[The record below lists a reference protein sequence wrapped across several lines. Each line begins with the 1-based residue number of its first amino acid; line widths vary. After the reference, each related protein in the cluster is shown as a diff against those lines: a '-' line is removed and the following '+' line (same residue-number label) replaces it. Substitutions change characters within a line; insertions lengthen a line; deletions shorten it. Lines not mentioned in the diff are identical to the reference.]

1 MYSLTHELFSYR
13 SKYVT
18 KLAEIAPQK
27 LSTDAAIT
35 TDVVELNAAMID
47 PWKNILEYAKLWKY

>member
-1 MYSLTHELFSYR
+1 MGTFVVVGDDSIFSFYK

-18 KLAEIAPQK
+18 KQAETAPQK

-35 TDVVELNAAMID
+35 TTVVE
-47 PWKNILEYAKLWKY
+47 

>member
-1 MYSLTHELFSYR
+1 MPSLRHNFLFYK

-18 KLAEIAPQK
+18 KFAEIAPQK

-35 TDVVELNAAMID
+35 TAVVELNAAMID
-47 PWKNILEYAKLWKY
+47 P

>member
-1 MYSLTHELFSYR
+1 MYSLTHELFFYR

-47 PWKNILEYAKLWKY
+47 P

>member
-1 MYSLTHELFSYR
+1 MLSVRHEALFYK

-35 TDVVELNAAMID
+35 TAVVE
-47 PWKNILEYAKLWKY
+47 